1 MIKASF
7 SFVFKDIYIY
17 KLILVKF
24 IVFAKKNCWVKLFSA
39 CLILIIAQFVKIL
52 SIIYIKK
59 KISLFISSKLIALIN
74 R

>member
-7 SFVFKDIYIY
+7 SFAFKDIYIY

-39 CLILIIAQFVKIL
+39 CLILIIAQFDII